1 MQKRLIVLIP
11 VYRPE
16 LEPLE
21 VLSLTSIRKY
31 CHAYP
36 LYFLAPEGLR
46 ITHPSAQGIPYL
58 YLPKEYFDGF
68 AGYNRLMMST
78 LLYERIAE
86 YEFCLIAQ
94 LDVLLFHDKIEQ
106 FLDLPI
112 DYIGALVE
120 HVWEE
125 FSDQKPLDFNLNGG
139 ASMRRVSA
147 FLDFL
152 HRHPDEVKKWTGNED
167 VFFTHMAIRYPQE
180 LRIGSREEC
189 LRFSRTFFLRKYD
202 MEAKG
207 RTPFA
212 VHGIAAYDPCFL
224 RDFSKRLKIDW
235 ADDSALQ
242 AACNDQQRQMDAFQ
256 AFLRE
261 GGPLFLYGAGVWGEV
276 AAIYL
281 KQLDIPIEAFVVSD
295 GQSAHNPSK
304 ILGIPVKTVSD
315 ILRIGGSIRVLFCI
329 SLRYNERKM
338 SDILSESF
346 RGADNIELFLMDY
359 RLYNYMGESIWL
371 ARHEGTV
378 HGDET

>member
-36 LYFLAPEGLR
+36 LYFLASEGLR

-106 FLDLPI
+106 FLDLPL
-112 DYIGALVE
+112 DYIGALDEYVLP
-120 HVWEE
+120 E
-125 FSDQKPLDFNLNGG
+125 FPKERVQCFALNGG
-139 ASMRRVSA
+139 LSLRRIQAFRTFLKAHAEEVAAWKGTEDNFFSLMGSRYPEEIRLASRKDCLSFSRNHYPRRYDVETHGQVPFGIHGFATFEPCFVRDFLRRLGSPWAESSAWDSECDVQLRQQQAFHA
-147 FLDFL
+147 FLSA
-152 HRHPDEVKKWTGNED
+152 KK
-167 VFFTHMAIRYPQE
+167 
-180 LRIGSREEC
+180 
-189 LRFSRTFFLRKYD
+189 
-202 MEAKG
+202 
-207 RTPFA
+207 
-212 VHGIAAYDPCFL
+212 
-224 RDFSKRLKIDW
+224 
-235 ADDSALQ
+235 
-242 AACNDQQRQMDAFQ
+242 
-256 AFLRE
+256 
-261 GGPLFLYGAGVWGEV
+261 PLFLYGAGAFGKI
-276 AAIYL
+276 AATYL
-281 KQLDIPIEAFVVSD
+281 KLHHIPVEAFVVSD
-295 GQSAHNPSK
+295 YQVQKNPRYVAELPIIPISK
-304 ILGIPVKTVSD
+304 IADKSAACI
-315 ILRIGGSIRVLFCI
+315 LFCI
-329 SLRYNERKM
+329 SLRYKEK
-338 SDILSESF
+338 DIREILPETL
-346 RGADNIELFLMDY
+346 RENNGVEIFLMDY

-371 ARHEGTV
+371 SRHKGAV